1 MSALDSVT
9 DVLEGPQQVLG
20 QSSGQVV
27 RLSAGQELQLKKVE
41 MRLSSRFSC
50 IHVQVGNAAHDQA
63 SKQAQTAV
71 TC

>member
-27 RLSAGQELQLKKVE
+27 RISAGQESEIEESGDAV
-41 MRLSSRFSC
+41 LSSILVYPCSSWQCSTRPSE
-50 IHVQVGNAAHDQA
+50 H
-63 SKQAQTAV
+63 AQPAV
-71 TC
+71 TR